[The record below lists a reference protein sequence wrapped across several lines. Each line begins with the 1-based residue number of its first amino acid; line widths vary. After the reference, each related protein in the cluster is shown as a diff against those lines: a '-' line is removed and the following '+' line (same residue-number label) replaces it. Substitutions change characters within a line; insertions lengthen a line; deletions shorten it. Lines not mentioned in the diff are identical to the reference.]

1 MDTSLKYLDMCR
13 VHNIQRNWKFEL
25 GDYFGY
31 LADAT
36 WRDKTRTH
44 GVSIVDESLLDSKE
58 RYTHWV
64 WLPRQDQLQEMITG
78 DEYLYRTE
86 FDNSSV
92 ALIETITE
100 LARREDNG
108 KSFEM
113 LWLML
118 VMERKFKKFW
128 SGSMWRNLDNDKHVC
143 MTNFVAPENISM
155 SVFRR
160 DRCIGG
166 IELCKGDV
174 VGYFKRSRS
183 ARQQNKPQI
192 GAAKSNEV
200 I

>member
-13 VHNIQRNWKFEL
+13 VYDIQHNWKFEL

-31 LADAT
+31 LADVT
-36 WRDKTRTH
+36 WRDKSRTH
-44 GVSIVDESLLDSKE
+44 GVDIVDESLLYSKE

-86 FDNSSV
+86 FGNSSG
-92 ALIETITE
+92 ALFEAITE
-100 LARREDNG
+100 FAHRGDYG

-113 LWLML
+113 LWLIF

-128 SGSMWRNLDNDKHVC
+128 NGLSWG
-143 MTNFVAPENISM
+143 
-155 SVFRR
+155 
-160 DRCIGG
+160 
-166 IELCKGDV
+166 
-174 VGYFKRSRS
+174 
-183 ARQQNKPQI
+183 
-192 GAAKSNEV
+192 V